1 MRKDIYLG
9 KRNVS
14 AEIYYC
20 NVFNKYN
27 IGLTV
32 GSVYTVLSNS
42 FDTEDQAQQYIY
54 DNFEMYGVFRW
65 KISS

>member
-9 KRNVS
+9 RQNVS

-27 IGLTV
+27 IGLTI
-32 GSVYTVLSNS
+32 GDFYTILSKS
-42 FDTEDQAQQYIY
+42 FDTKDQAQEYIY
-54 DNFEMYGVFRW
+54 NNFDINDGYD
-65 KISS
+65 